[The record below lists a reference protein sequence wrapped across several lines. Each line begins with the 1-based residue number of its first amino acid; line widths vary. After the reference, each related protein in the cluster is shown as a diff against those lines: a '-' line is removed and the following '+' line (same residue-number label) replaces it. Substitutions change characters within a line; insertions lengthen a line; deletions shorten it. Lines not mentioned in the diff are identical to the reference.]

1 MIPSEKTECRSP
13 WLPLLQ
19 RLTRVSDDWAVWKN
33 ADLALDGDGDI
44 DSVAPEGARA
54 LIEQEFRRWAAERDL
69 GPVAVCTHLGGGFEM
84 IAVPERAT
92 EFLEL
97 GVKSKR
103 FFRGSTVYR
112 ATDFRP
118 LMELDPRGFRRLRP
132 GAEGLMKL
140 VIQGFSWTGAP
151 NGAALRDKRVIE
163 LIQSDLAGARAAARL
178 FGVARPVVLAAANS
192 AIRGGWNRPALLLLE
207 ARQLARG
214 LLAPRAVVRR
224 ARFRLVGKRE
234 CAIVRVLFEDH
245 RRLPA
250 DREAW
255 LTEVRANH
263 VMYP

>member
-1 MIPSEKTECRSP
+1 MTD
-13 WLPLLQ
+13 
-19 RLTRVSDDWAVWKN
+19 RVPTQWV
-33 ADLALDGDGDI
+33 LVVALD
-44 DSVAPEGARA
+44 
-54 LIEQEFRRWAAERDL
+54 
-69 GPVAVCTHLGGGFEM
+69 PVNYEKPYTKKLEAVCTVMKQTPPGPGGEKRLTPGYP
-84 IAVPERAT
+84 AVTAAVVNLPSPVICYAHW
-92 EFLEL
+92 F
-97 GVKSKR
+97 S
-103 FFRGSTVYR
+103 YR

-151 NGAALRDKRVIE
+151 NGTALRDKRVIE
-163 LIQSDLAGARAAARL
+163 LIQSDQAGARAAARL

-234 CAIVRVLFEDH
+234 CAIVRVLFDDD
-245 RRLPA
+245 RRLPD

-255 LTEVRANH
+255 LNEVRANH